1 MNIKELAATLAVAH
15 PDVSTKTI
23 EALLT
28 AAFSSVKE
36 ELSASSEE
44 QVKCLPL
51 GVFKIITKPAKGTA
65 DKPAAADASPT
76 RRFMLRLAKDKGDK
90 PAKAAPKGA
99 EHEAKVAARKAAR
112 KAAPKSK

>member
-36 ELSASSEE
+36 ELSASSDEM
-44 QVKCLPL
+44 VKCLPL
-51 GVFKIITKPAKGTA
+51 GTFKIVTKPAKGSADKAAAEGSGPTRRYLLRMAKAKA
-65 DKPAAADASPT
+65 DKPAKT
-76 RRFMLRLAKDKGDK
+76 
-90 PAKAAPKGA
+90 APKSA
-99 EHEAKVAARKAAR
+99 EQEAKVAARKAAR
-112 KAAPKSK
+112 KTK